1 MRQPLRWIAAGNLAV
16 VIALIPMAT
25 RLWQPISHS
34 SCLAFPNTFISGKE
48 ANRMRPSN
56 QRLFRQQVRFLR
68 RQFVQ
73 DGDLPFSNVLS
84 EELVT
89 RALSAVE
96 VSWIDR
102 IYSPLVT
109 LWVFLGQVLSADS
122 CCRAAVAR
130 LIAHRLSR
138 GQRPCSAET
147 GAYCQARKR
156 LPEKF
161 FSEVARQTGQRL
173 EASVDPQWL
182 WKRRRVYVY
191 DGSTVTMPDTA
202 ANQAE
207 YPQPIV
213 QKPGLGFPMARIAAV
228 FSLACGAVVELGICR
243 YAGKGQSEL
252 GMLRTLWNLFQPG
265 DVMLAD
271 RLMCAWTEMVMLKR
285 RGVDSV
291 CRFTSHR
298 KTDFRRGK
306 RLGHDDHIVKWLK
319 PQKPRTI
326 DREAYDVLP
335 DYLMVRECRV
345 RIDQPGFRIK
355 TLIIATTLLD
365 ADEFTKDD
373 LAQLYRA
380 RWSAELDLRSLKQTI
395 QMDVLRCKTP
405 ELVRKEI
412 WTHILA
418 YNLIRTIMAQAASKH
433 GIEPRSISFKGA
445 IQTLEA
451 FQPVIDLQG
460 QQDLAWLN
468 DLYQHL
474 LDAVANHRV
483 GDRPNRFEPRFIKRR
498 PKYDFLKKPRDEA
511 KREMLKGVREN

>member
-1 MRQPLRWIAAGNLAV
+1 MEFG
-16 VIALIPMAT
+16 
-25 RLWQPISHS
+25 SHS
-34 SCLAFPNTFISGKE
+34 ITGKE
-48 ANRMRPSN
+48 ATKMRYS
-56 QRLFRQQVRFLR
+56 RHRSFREQMGFLR
-68 RQFVQ
+68 RQFLQ
-73 DGDLPFSNVLS
+73 DGDLPFTDVLT
-84 EELVT
+84 EDAVAQ
-89 RALSAVE
+89 ALS
-96 VSWIDR
+96 SITGWLDR
-102 IYSPLVT
+102 VFSPLVT
-109 LWVFLGQVLSADS
+109 LWVFLGQVLSADHS
-122 CCRAAVAR
+122 CRAAVAR
-130 LIAHRLSR
+130 LIAHRLAR
-138 GQRPCSAET
+138 GQAPCSPET

-156 LPEKF
+156 LPESF
-161 FSEVARQTGQRL
+161 FADVARQTGRAL
-173 EASVDPQWL
+173 EENVDPRWL
-182 WKRRRVYVY
+182 WKGRRVYVY
-191 DGSTVTMPDTA
+191 DGSSVTMPDTP

-207 YPQPIV
+207 YPQPV
-213 QKPGLGFPMARIAAV
+213 AQKPGLGFPLARIAAV
-228 FSLACGAVVELGICR
+228 FSLACGAILDVGICR

-252 GMLRTLWNLFQPG
+252 GMLRTLWNMFLPG

-271 RLMCAWTEMVMLKR
+271 RLMCTWTEMVMLKQ

-326 DREAYDVLP
+326 DREAYNALP
-335 DYLMVRECRV
+335 DFLMVRECRV

-418 YNLIRTIMAQAASKH
+418 YNLIRTVMAQAAALRDV
-433 GIEPRSISFKGA
+433 EPRSISFKGA
-445 IQTLEA
+445 VQTLEA
-451 FQPVIDLQG
+451 FQPAIALQG
-460 QQDLAWLN
+460 QHDLELCTQ
-468 DLYQHL
+468 LCRQL
-474 LDAVANHRV
+474 LDAIAIHRV
-483 GDRPNRFEPRFIKRR
+483 ADRPNRFEPRLRKRR
-498 PKYDFLKKPRDEA
+498 PKHYGFLRK
-511 KREMLKGVREN
+511 